1 MGRSAG
7 TVLRAQEGSGEDEA
21 FALCARGFGDRL
33 QCSLRT
39 DPAPLG
45 ILVIA
50 LMLALARSRYR
61 FEGWVGIGG
70 VTVEVGLRA
79 FG

>member
-1 MGRSAG
+1 MAS
-7 TVLRAQEGSGEDEA
+7 
-21 FALCARGFGDRL
+21 
-33 QCSLRT
+33 
-39 DPAPLG
+39 
-45 ILVIA
+45 
-50 LMLALARSRYR
+50 MLALARSRYR